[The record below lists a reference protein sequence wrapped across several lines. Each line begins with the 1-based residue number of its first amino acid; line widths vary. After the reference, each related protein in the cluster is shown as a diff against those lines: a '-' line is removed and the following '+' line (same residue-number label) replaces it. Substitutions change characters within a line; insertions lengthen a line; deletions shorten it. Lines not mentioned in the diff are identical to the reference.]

1 MLMFVGRYRTG
12 KRLGI
17 LLLSR
22 CFLNISGDLYNGLG
36 DAQAVPDFLQSLRK
50 FPSMDHR
57 YKFRRLFPSIISI
70 LIFVQ

>member
-22 CFLNISGDLYNGLG
+22 CFLCIGGDLYNGLG
-36 DAQAVPDFLQSLRK
+36 DAQAVLTFAGE
-50 FPSMDHR
+50 F
-57 YKFRRLFPSIISI
+57 
-70 LIFVQ
+70 